1 LRRGWTKFSPCASA
15 AIAVTVVFV
24 SAAAPAQ
31 HDAQHGA
38 LPKPYTELTLAG
50 LRPGRDSL
58 AVALKHYKAKY
69 SSSDEGGAAEKSA
82 EKPSEKQW
90 GDPCTGHSLSLN
102 TDAHGVI
109 QKITVSSLVPQDGK
123 CESRRTDALDEMDWG
138 TGQGL
143 HLGDPQD
150 RVAELYGEP
159 HSSGPSV
166 KNGNELE
173 FLFYPFDWAG
183 ADVPQSMEIYCAR
196 DTGKVVEM
204 TLAYPSL

>member
-1 LRRGWTKFSPCASA
+1 LRLGWTKFSRCASA
-15 AIAVTVVFV
+15 ATAVAAMFV
-24 SAAAPAQ
+24 SAAVPAQ
-31 HDAQHGA
+31 HDAPHGA

-58 AVALKHYKAKY
+58 AVALKHYKTKY
-69 SSSDEGGAAEKSA
+69 SSSDEGGEKSA

-90 GDPCTGHSLSLN
+90 ADPCTGHSLSLN
-102 TDAHGVI
+102 IDARGVI
-109 QKITVSSLVPQDGK
+109 QKVTVSSLVPQDGK
-123 CESRRTDALDEMDWG
+123 CESRRTDSLDEKEWI

-143 HLGDPQD
+143 RLGDPQD

-166 KNGNELE
+166 KGNNELE

-183 ADVPQSMEIYCAR
+183 SDVPQSMEIYCAR